1 MITYQTLKKF
11 PKAELHCHLDGSI
24 RPETLQAIAQEQ
36 HMSISNIDGIR
47 QQMQAPKDCRNLD
60 EYLQCFD
67 FVLPYLQTKKALE
80 MAAFDVMEQAAEDG
94 VRYIEIRFAPSL
106 SMAKGLT
113 VIETIEAVAKGI
125 AQAEKQY
132 PIDGNILIIGMR
144 QEEARAIAQVFQ
156 ESLDCSEEK
165 VVGFDLAGP
174 EEDVY
179 LEELGDNLRIYIEEK
194 TIPFTLHAGECGC
207 VANIYQAIAF
217 GATRIG
223 HGIALKNNQQAQMD
237 CASHSVCIEGCPTSN
252 IQTKAVA
259 DYQDYPIKD
268 WLRNGLKVC
277 LNTDNRTVSDTTLT
291 NEYWQISQAH
301 QLSWQDIQKMNQ
313 DAIQY
318 SYASEQLKQQI
329 MHEMA
334 TAQFADNV

>member
-47 QQMQAPKDCRNLD
+47 QQMQAPKDCRNLA

-237 CASHSVCIEGCPTSN
+237 YASHSVCIEGCPTSN

>member
-36 HMSISNIDGIR
+36 HMSISDIEDIR
-47 QQMQAPKDCRNLD
+47 QQMQAPKDCRNLA

-194 TIPFTLHAGECGC
+194 PFHLRYMRVNAAVWRIFIKRLPLEQHALGMG
-207 VANIYQAIAF
+207 
-217 GATRIG
+217 
-223 HGIALKNNQQAQMD
+223 
-237 CASHSVCIEGCPTSN
+237 
-252 IQTKAVA
+252 
-259 DYQDYPIKD
+259 
-268 WLRNGLKVC
+268 LR
-277 LNTDNRTVSDTTLT
+277 
-291 NEYWQISQAH
+291 
-301 QLSWQDIQKMNQ
+301 
-313 DAIQY
+313 
-318 SYASEQLKQQI
+318 
-329 MHEMA
+329 
-334 TAQFADNV
+334 